1 MPRRICDS
9 HNLNASP
16 LCELSRNTMIPKW
29 AQEVK
34 ELYGDLNVPD
44 YISSLATPMRD
55 IYKDEKMKNE
65 ELLETLTKVICT
77 LTRLKSKVFSS
88 VRGWF

>member
-1 MPRRICDS
+1 MPHRICDS

-55 IYKDEKMKNE
+55 IYKDEKMRNE

-77 LTRLKSKVFSS
+77 LTRLKSKVR
-88 VRGWF
+88 VWF